1 MTTNE
6 HGGDRH
12 TVDARLT
19 AAQRADEALRL
30 RLNRVPYRDI
40 ARRVGY
46 SNPGSAYRAVER
58 ALKNLPRENA
68 LALRTQELETLDAV
82 QAKIMGRILDEKTP
96 DLWAI
101 DRVLA
106 IMDRRARLMGLYDAI
121 DTSGVDEFKAVLKAW
136 ASTLTAEVAADE
148 ERLDR
153 TSGQITDGKDNT
165 RD

>member
-6 HGGDRH
+6 PKTTDVER
-12 TVDARLT
+12 RLT
-19 AAQRADEALRL
+19 AAQRADAALQMRL
-30 RLNRVPYRDI
+30 RRATYREI
-40 ARRVGY
+40 ARAVGY
-46 SNPGSAYRAVER
+46 SSPGNAYRAVER
-58 ALKNLPRENA
+58 EIARVPREHA
-68 LALRTQELETLDAV
+68 KQLRAQELETLDTV
-82 QAKIMGRILDEKTP
+82 QAKIMGRILDGTSP

-106 IMDRRARLMGLYDAI
+106 IMDRRARLMGLYDAV
-121 DTSGVDEFKAVLKAW
+121 DTSGVDEFKTVLKAW
-136 ASTLTAEVAADE
+136 ASTLTAEVDAE

>member
-1 MTTNE
+1 VTTNE

-82 QAKIMGRILDEKTP
+82 QSKIMGRILDAKSP

-106 IMDRRARLMGLYDAI
+106 IMDRRARLMGLYDAV

-136 ASTLTAEVAADE
+136 ASTLTAEVDADE
-148 ERLDR
+148 ERLAR
-153 TSGQITDGKDNT
+153 TSGQITE
-165 RD
+165 REEQS